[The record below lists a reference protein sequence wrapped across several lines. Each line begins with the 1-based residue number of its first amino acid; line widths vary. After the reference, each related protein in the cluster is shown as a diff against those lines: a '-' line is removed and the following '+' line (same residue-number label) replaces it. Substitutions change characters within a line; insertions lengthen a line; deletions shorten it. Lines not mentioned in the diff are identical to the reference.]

1 MVATILT
8 FPRFLLYVF
17 IGSRLAALADGEQ
30 RGKMDKSK
38 FAVEGY
44 IKHAITHHV

>member
-1 MVATILT
+1 MVATIFT

-38 FAVEGY
+38 FAVGGY
-44 IKHAITHHV
+44 VKHAITHHV